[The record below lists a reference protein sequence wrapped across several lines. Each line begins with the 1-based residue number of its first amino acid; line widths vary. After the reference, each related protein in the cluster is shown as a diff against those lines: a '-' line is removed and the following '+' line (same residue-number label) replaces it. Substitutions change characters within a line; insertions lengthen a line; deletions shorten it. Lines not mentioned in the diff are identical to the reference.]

1 MNYLDEADKDAAP
14 VEVIDAAWLRKK
26 ALSLEKKI
34 NKNAEQRGKW
44 EDEPHK

>member
-1 MNYLDEADKDAAP
+1 MEIVDAP
-14 VEVIDAAWLRKK
+14 WLRRK
-26 ALSLEKKI
+26 ALAFEKKI